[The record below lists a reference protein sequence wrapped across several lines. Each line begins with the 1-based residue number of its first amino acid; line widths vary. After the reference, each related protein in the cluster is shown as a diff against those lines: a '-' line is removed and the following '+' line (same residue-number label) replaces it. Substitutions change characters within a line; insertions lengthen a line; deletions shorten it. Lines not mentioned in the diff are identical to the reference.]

1 MNEATRGAWRKCSED
16 ATSAKN
22 SLRTAVRTLDSF
34 LAHDPHT
41 RPITREF
48 TTSVRQGRWRLMAV
62 VASDGARGK
71 TRQRAPLSGLNSPG
85 STISGGGG
93 FVYSSRVQGQVSS

>member
-22 SLRTAVRTLDSF
+22 SLLTSFRTLDSF

-41 RPITREF
+41 SQTTRERTMGSKRG
-48 TTSVRQGRWRLMAV
+48 TT
-62 VASDGARGK
+62 VANDY
-71 TRQRAPLSGLNSPG
+71 
-85 STISGGGG
+85 GG
-93 FVYSSRVQGQVSS
+93 FRRRVMVAVLSY